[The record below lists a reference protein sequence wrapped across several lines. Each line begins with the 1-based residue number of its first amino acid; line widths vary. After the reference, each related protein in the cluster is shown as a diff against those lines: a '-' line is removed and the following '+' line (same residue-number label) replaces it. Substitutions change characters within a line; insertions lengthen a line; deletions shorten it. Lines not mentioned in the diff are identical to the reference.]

1 MLLSLTTGYSL
12 FSEPLTAANAT
23 VRIQLNTRESQVEHQ
38 DSFMQVDA
46 GSVYQAEVVEFF
58 HLEISVNHDISLA
71 RGELRQS
78 IAEVTALCTMTSF

>member
-1 MLLSLTTGYSL
+1 MNIWRMLLSLTTGYSL

-58 HLEISVNHDISLA
+58 HLEISVKP
-71 RGELRQS
+71 
-78 IAEVTALCTMTSF
+78 